1 MSPRLRGARNA
12 VVRLESVRYRLASGT
27 ECKRPRLALR
37 WRGPNDAA
45 ACRHR
50 ISLGVD
56 DTRQNRR
63 AWEVKLRQMER
74 EIIAESFDPAKWFGA
89 RFQRASDH
97 IDPVRFGEFANLRA
111 RELLGSGNTDRTM
124 LKREQDL
131 RKHFFTDPIADITL
145 AHLHS
150 GHLEEFRGRLMRKSG
165 RIGRLRISTVNKI
178 CGQVKSMAQQAYE
191 RGLVPSRISPAVKF
205 KHLRNKDRRKADP
218 FTPDELLRIFA
229 AATDPRRKLYY
240 MQQALTGLRPSEG
253 LGLFWDCVNLE
264 KAELFVR
271 RQTLEK
277 GEVTHVLKTPT
288 SERAVQIFEPLL
300 AAYRL
305 FKGSIVTRLG
315 QGTGP
320 VFVGRVIR
328 GQARPMFERTE
339 GDDPWRRTLARAEV
353 PYRTLENLRHSYTTL
368 MLSAGKNVQWIAD
381 QLGHT
386 TVRKIQ
392 DTYGTWVHTPTSER
406 LEIDEFF
413 ARFDPILRDFAASLA
428 QIWPKQEAKMSQVPD
443 FAR

>member
-1 MSPRLRGARNA
+1 
-12 VVRLESVRYRLASGT
+12 
-27 ECKRPRLALR
+27 
-37 WRGPNDAA
+37 
-45 ACRHR
+45 
-50 ISLGVD
+50 
-56 DTRQNRR
+56 
-63 AWEVKLRQMER
+63 
-74 EIIAESFDPAKWFGA
+74 
-89 RFQRASDH
+89 
-97 IDPVRFGEFANLRA
+97 
-111 RELLGSGNTDRTM
+111 
-124 LKREQDL
+124 
-131 RKHFFTDPIADITL
+131 
-145 AHLHS
+145 
-150 GHLEEFRGRLMRKSG
+150 
-165 RIGRLRISTVNKI
+165 
-178 CGQVKSMAQQAYE
+178 
-191 RGLVPSRISPAVKF
+191 
-205 KHLRNKDRRKADP
+205 
-218 FTPDELLRIFA
+218 LRIFA

-277 GEVTHVLKTPT
+277 GEVTDVLKTPT
-288 SERAVQIFEPLL
+288 SERAVQIFQPLL

-305 FKGSIVTRLG
+305 FKSSMVIPLG

-320 VFVGRVIR
+320 VFVGKVIR
-328 GQARPMFERTE
+328 GQARPMLERSE
-339 GDDPWRRTLARAEV
+339 GDDPWRRMLARAGV

-428 QIWPKQEAKMSQVPD
+428 QICPSKRRKCRKYLILKDELPRPGIEPGLAATANANHSEQRNANKIRLFRDRALPRLVPFCPD
-443 FAR
+443 L

>member
-1 MSPRLRGARNA
+1 
-12 VVRLESVRYRLASGT
+12 
-27 ECKRPRLALR
+27 
-37 WRGPNDAA
+37 
-45 ACRHR
+45 
-50 ISLGVD
+50 
-56 DTRQNRR
+56 
-63 AWEVKLRQMER
+63 MER
-74 EIIAESFDPAKWFGA
+74 EIIAENFDPAKWFGA
-89 RFQRASDH
+89 RFQRARDQIS
-97 IDPVRFGEFANLRA
+97 PVTFREFANLRA
-111 RELLGSGNTDRTM
+111 REVLGSGNTDRTM

-131 RKHFFTDPIADITL
+131 RKHFFTDPIADIAL
-145 AHLHS
+145 VHLNF
-150 GHLEEFRGRLMRKSG
+150 GTLEEFRGRLMRKSG
-165 RIGRLRISTVNKI
+165 LIGKLRTSTVNKI

-277 GEVTHVLKTPT
+277 GEVTPVLKTPT

-305 FKGSIVTRLG
+305 FKSSLVIPLV
-315 QGTGP
+315 QGTWP
-320 VFVGRVIR
+320 VFVRKLIR
-328 GQARPMFERTE
+328 GQERPLLERTE
-339 GDDPWRRTLARAEV
+339 GDDPWRRTLAPCEV
-353 PYRTLENLRHSYTTL
+353 PHRTLANLRHSYTTL

-392 DTYGTWVHTPTSER
+392 DTYGTWVRTPASER
-406 LEIDEFF
+406 LEIDDFF
-413 ARFDPILRDFAASLA
+413 ARFDPILREVAASLA
-428 QIWPKQEAKMSQVPD
+428 HILANQHAKLSQVLD
-443 FAR
+443 FEG